1 MGHVGAFVLDDKEL
15 AVMRTL
21 ARIFIVIR
29 SVFFVLLGLSVALLS
44 CSKDRPAP
52 VAPAGKS
59 LAALAAPPAP
69 TNLRFDAPTDSS
81 CTVRWNAADGAT
93 DYDVNYKPAV
103 GGRWTNEPH
112 RGTGLYNTIHDLQPN
127 TEYRWAVRA
136 ENSDGASE
144 WIHGPNFTTLPS
156 DIEGD
161 DNVSTGGDTN
171 QYIRIHRSYAPM
183 ADHWIVG
190 DMLAEDALDEL
201 THGQMEIYREAA
213 AAWDRVIVNGLPE
226 GIDIYPFISSNVDD
240 WVYAYAATADTEVG
254 TNGIE
259 FIKSCI
265 IGTTSFPFGDAIT
278 DELWSITEREFALRI
293 AKHEIG
299 HCLGIGGNNVTF
311 LEMTEE
317 ETIYPYEVIDD
328 PTAPD
333 GWDFEINTTA
343 QDKYR
348 VYFTG
353 TNTLREFNRLAD
365 DKWGHT
371 GVPLNYGGPP
381 GKPDYNHWDSPILMR
396 SVMSVRPVSYG
407 NLQYNG
413 IHAIDVAALKDLG
426 YSVNK
431 AGIEAAERLIA
442 GFRYISTDEGYP
454 YLGVETLMFPDHE
467 LHFPERAHYYLVID
481 EGRTIKKYMNA
492 INAHAVPRT
501 HPNIVWRN
509 VLWTPQHLQKPAEV
523 FWGGLSGPP
532 AGKAVA
538 RPSFTCLT
546 GM

>member
-1 MGHVGAFVLDDKEL
+1 ML
-15 AVMRTL
+15 
-21 ARIFIVIR
+21 RI
-29 SVFFVLLGLSVALLS
+29 VLLTLSFLALS
-44 CSKDRPAP
+44 CSKHQPPP
-52 VAPAGKS
+52 VAPAGK
-59 LAALAAPPAP
+59 ANCALCGFLGDGNHQAPDGSGGHTAP
-69 TNLRFDAPTDSS
+69 QDSTETETDSLP
-81 CTVRWNAADGAT
+81 ADSTAT
-93 DYDVNYKPAV
+93 TQTDDIEETDTTA
-103 GGRWTNEPH
+103 
-112 RGTGLYNTIHDLQPN
+112 
-127 TEYRWAVRA
+127 TEA
-136 ENSDGASE
+136 D
-144 WIHGPNFTTLPS
+144 TTAT

-201 THGQMEIYREAA
+201 TYGQMEIYREAA

-226 GIDIYPFISSNVDD
+226 GIDIYPFISSNVDYF
-240 WVYAYAATADTEVG
+240 VYAYATTADTEVG

-278 DELWSITEREFALRI
+278 DELWSITEREFALRV

-299 HCLGIGGNNVTF
+299 HCIGIGANNVTF
-311 LEMTEE
+311 IEMTEE

-328 PTAPD
+328 STAPD
-333 GWDFEINTTA
+333 DWDLEIDTTA
-343 QDKYR
+343 QDMYR

-353 TNTLREFNRLAD
+353 TSTVREFNRLAD

-371 GVPLNYGGPP
+371 GVPLNSGESPGQLDYG
-381 GKPDYNHWDSPILMR
+381 HWDSPILMR
-396 SVMSVRPVSYG
+396 SVMSIRPVSYG

-431 AGIEAAERLIA
+431 AGIEAERLIA

-492 INAHAVPRT
+492 INAHVVPRT

-509 VLWTPQHLQKPAEV
+509 VLWTPQHLQKPSEV

-538 RPSFTCLT
+538 RPSFTCLLSSANIKEGFT
-546 GM
+546 V